1 LRGERTSYSERTDL
15 RAELA
20 RREDFLF
27 ERSERDFLFERS
39 ERDFFDFVEFSYF
52 ERSERYF
59 FDFVETFDFFE
70 YPYSLDFDYSCSR
83 YPPHLLTPAL
93 LV

>member
-1 LRGERTSYSERTDL
+1 MRGERTSYSERTDL

-20 RREDFLF
+20 RRE
-27 ERSERDFLFERS
+27 DFLFERS